1 MSSTGIQLLPQQLVP
16 LMPILDAMSD
26 GVLVV
31 DASGSII
38 AVNKSMR
45 RFYQGGETP
54 FPGYPLAD
62 FNAADW
68 VEAKRV
74 LASGKPLL
82 GQTMHLPS
90 ATVVANRLP
99 ILQNGK
105 VAGVVCAMQEISSL
119 DAVVRQLG
127 AYRELDS
134 QLKGLLEALPQ
145 AVLVADAAGRIR
157 RVNAACCRVCGMERD
172 SLQGRDIRELE
183 KDFPELAVEIAH
195 CLQRALPAQSLARR
209 QERPLL
215 LWSVPSLDDRKEPC
229 FVVVSLMD
237 LGRFDYV
244 RQQLGDSC
252 RDDAGAA
259 PAAGDDV
266 FSQVTQEVGMVVR
279 SAAIRR
285 VVDRAIKVSQT
296 DSSVLLQGESG
307 VGKSM
312 LAAIVHRLSP
322 RRNGPFVSINCGA
335 IPEQLME
342 SELFGYERGA
352 FSGADP
358 KGKTGLLEAAGGGTV
373 FFDEIGELPLPM
385 QVKLLEALDK
395 HAFLRVG
402 GTKPVSVDVRIVA
415 ATNRNLAEDVEQGRF
430 RKDLFY
436 RLNVIPITIPPL
448 RERKE
453 DIYAL
458 ALDMLDRH
466 NSRHDCQKRLSPE
479 VIDLLLSH
487 PFPGNARELGNIME
501 WMLVMSE
508 GDVLRPDDLPLS
520 MRQGSPLQ
528 AAPAPEQEGDASTLV
543 YRHDR
548 PLKDI
553 LFAVEEEC
561 LRQAL
566 ARSATMHEAA
576 QRLGM
581 HPTTLWRKLLQ
592 HNMGQEGK
600 QA

>member
-1 MSSTGIQLLPQQLVP
+1 MSSMGIQLLPQQLVP

-74 LASGKPLL
+74 LTSGKPLL
-82 GQTMHLPS
+82 GQTMHLPA

-145 AVLVADAAGRIR
+145 AVLVTDAEGRIL
-157 RVNAACCRVCGMERD
+157 RVNAPCCRLCAMERD
-172 SLQGRDIRELE
+172 S
-183 KDFPELAVEIAH
+183 
-195 CLQRALPAQSLARR
+195 
-209 QERPLL
+209 
-215 LWSVPSLDDRKEPC
+215 
-229 FVVVSLMD
+229 
-237 LGRFDYV
+237 
-244 RQQLGDSC
+244 
-252 RDDAGAA
+252 
-259 PAAGDDV
+259 

-322 RRNGPFVSINCGA
+322 RKNGPFVSINCGA

-352 FSGADP
+352 FSGANP
-358 KGKTGLLEAAGGGTV
+358 KGKTGLLEAAHGGTV

-402 GTKPVSVDVRIVA
+402 GDEAGLRGCPHRGGHQQEPGRGCGAGQVPQGPFLPAQRHPDPDPAIAGT
-415 ATNRNLAEDVEQGRF
+415 QGRY
-430 RKDLFY
+430 LC
-436 RLNVIPITIPPL
+436 
-448 RERKE
+448 
-453 DIYAL
+453 AG
-458 ALDMLDRH
+458 
-466 NSRHDCQKRLSPE
+466 
-479 VIDLLLSH
+479 
-487 PFPGNARELGNIME
+487 PGHAG
-501 WMLVMSE
+501 
-508 GDVLRPDDLPLS
+508 
-520 MRQGSPLQ
+520 Q
-528 AAPAPEQEGDASTLV
+528 A
-543 YRHDR
+543 
-548 PLKDI
+548 
-553 LFAVEEEC
+553 
-561 LRQAL
+561 
-566 ARSATMHEAA
+566 
-576 QRLGM
+576 
-581 HPTTLWRKLLQ
+581 
-592 HNMGQEGK
+592 
-600 QA
+600 